1 MAVERVIERAP
12 MVVLPH
18 ALSDRGRE
26 VVMAAFLPK
35 ETLGSYCKRT
45 GIVVPRGELRV
56 FHNGHPV
63 PAALWDKLI
72 PRTGDQIIVRAIGQG
87 GGGGS
92 KILRTV
98 AMVALVVAS
107 GSIGGLAAGAWGA
120 TAGSLVS
127 AGVMIGGSILINA
140 LLPPPKPTNLGNS
153 GKYET
158 SPTYSISGG
167 RNSMRLWEPMT
178 LIFGEH
184 KVIPDLG
191 AKYFTER
198 VGEDQYLNQLFH
210 FGLQAGSVELS
221 DFKIGATPLS
231 DYQDVQIQVS
241 GENGKLTLFPGNVD
255 TIEGFTLESGVMN
268 SRTTEGDVTSISVE
282 LAAQLFNI
290 TDAGKYTDV
299 TVEVRIQ
306 YRRVGSTAWLDA
318 GEQGSH
324 YATHYWS
331 LRLGDRQHEYGSTN
345 FSDHKEGDAVVI
357 SGKGFPRTYTWQ
369 WIPHPHDLGKPWRGV
384 APDPL
389 LGTGFQAVTRIKGAK
404 QTPTYKTV
412 TWSVPRGAYEVRV
425 WKVSADIKDGNGRKS
440 NDVAVNQILSFQ
452 VDEADYTGQLRVA
465 LRIKATSQLNGAI
478 DEFSALAKAETL
490 VWDGKAFSPAH
501 TRNPAWWF
509 LFFALGEVRVGKGRL
524 YGAGLAMSQIDLE
537 AVKAWAAWCDRKRL
551 TFGYVLDRKLSGAEM
566 LQLVARCGRAS
577 PTWQS
582 GKLGVVWDAEN
593 QPSVGMFGPFNIKAG
608 SFKVDYINDNT
619 PDEIILNFANKARDY
634 KVDEVRVKVPGATA
648 TLNPLR
654 LDLEGCTDADMAGRE
669 ANLIAASQIWHR
681 RRVSWETDVEGWIA
695 SRGDVVEIS
704 HDLTVWGYSGRL
716 LDCDGM
722 TLLLSQHIPTG
733 SGVMMLRDPE
743 GNMKTL
749 HVEGAESE
757 TDTVTI
763 TSDLE
768 GFALPGDELFSD
780 VPAMDW
786 AYFFDPLATPG
797 RRFKITEV
805 QPLGDEGVRFSAVD
819 DEEGYYASES
829 NPYVHI
835 PPRDGLLLAGW
846 IFGLGFVET
855 VTDAATRAVDVRI
868 NWTPSADV
876 RCKVAVKIN
885 GVEVLLEETAARHV
899 VVQAVRGDVVQVTL
913 TPITLTGSGKQATS
927 SHVVVAQIDPPAA
940 PTQPS
945 VSVEGDM
952 LRLVWRE
959 GGSAWVEAYEVS
971 LSDTHW
977 GSGYLFRGSA
987 NSCLVHPG
995 AVGLDVTWFIR
1006 TLNEAGL
1013 YSEESAEVSYT
1024 VEPPEDI
1031 TDIEIS
1037 FADTSLTNATVTL
1050 DWGEVEP
1057 VFGLDCY
1064 RVSYGSVTKQTKATT
1079 ITLPADWIGD
1089 RTFVVHVV
1097 DELGNSSLG
1106 FSKTVTKLA
1115 PKSPLNVRAQVIDN
1129 NVLLYWELPEM
1140 TTLPVSHIRVREGND
1155 WETGREIGT
1164 KSGSFT
1170 SLSELQGGRY
1180 QYWLA
1185 TVDTDGHESTPVSIV
1200 ASVSEPPDFVFRGE
1214 QISVLDGELVH
1225 AVIDGARVL
1234 LPVNTEET
1242 WEQHFATRSWETP
1255 QAQVDA
1261 GYPIYIQ
1268 PTLLQGSYSEVFDF
1282 GTVVATSR
1290 ATITFTGK
1298 TLAGEVFLLPRT
1310 ELSLDG
1316 ESWTPYEGMSDV
1328 FGTNFQYVRFTL
1340 TVEQSGDHGLYQL
1353 TGLSCRLSTK
1363 LKNDGGRVEC
1373 KASDARGTVAN
1384 FNVTFLDVSSITLT
1398 PAGTTPVTAVY
1409 DFKDVVQSG
1418 TYAVDAAGIMLVTVA
1433 SHGFEV
1439 GQDVQINIISGAAKS
1454 QRVQVI
1460 SATADTF
1467 TVKTRSSASSGRAS
1481 IYAQSM
1487 RVYLFNQQGARA
1499 SGVVSWAIKGNG

>member
-26 VVMAAFLPK
+26 VVMAAFQPK
-35 ETLGSYCKRT
+35 ETLGSYCKRA
-45 GIVVPRGELRV
+45 GIVVPRGELKV

-72 PRTGDQIIVRAIGQG
+72 PRTGDQIVIRAIGQG

-98 AMVALVVAS
+98 AMVALVVA
-107 GSIGGLAAGAWGA
+107 ANAWGGA
-120 TAGSLVS
+120 LGTALGLTGKMAIGVGSAIIMLGGSL
-127 AGVMIGGSILINA
+127 LINTI
-140 LLPPPKPTNLGNS
+140 LPPPKPTKLDS
-153 GKYET
+153 GSKYET
-158 SPTYSISGG
+158 SPTYSLSGG

-178 LIFGEH
+178 LVFGEH
-184 KVIPDLG
+184 KVVPDMG
-191 AKYFTER
+191 AKPFTER
-198 VGEDQYLNQLFH
+198 VGDDQYLNQLFH
-210 FGLQAGSVELS
+210 FGLQADSVGLS

-231 DYQDVQIQVS
+231 DYKDVQIQVADS
-241 GENGKLTLFPGNVD
+241 NGKLTLFPGNVD
-255 TIEGFTLESGVMN
+255 TIEGFTLESGVVN
-268 SRTTEGDVTSISVE
+268 SRTTEDDVTSISVD

-299 TVEVRIQ
+299 SVEVRVQ
-306 YRRVGSTAWLDA
+306 YRRVGVSSWQDA
-318 GEQGSH
+318 GEVGSS

-331 LRLGDRQHEYGSTN
+331 YQRSNGYQMDYGSTN
-345 FSDHKEGDAVVI
+345 YADHTDGERELVNG
-357 SGKGFPRTYTWQ
+357 Q
-369 WIPHPHDLGKPWRGV
+369 WLYWRWVPHPHAQGKPWRGV

-389 LGTGFQAVTRIKGAK
+389 LSTGFQAITRLKGAK
-404 QTPTYKTV
+404 QTPTYKSV
-412 TWSVPRGAYEVRV
+412 TWSVPRGRYEIRV

-440 NDVAVNQILSFQ
+440 NEVAVNQILAFQ
-452 VDEADYTGQLRVA
+452 IDDADYTGQLRVA
-465 LRIKATSQLNGAI
+465 LRIKATSQLNGAV
-478 DEFSALAKAETL
+478 DEFSALAKAKAP
-490 VWDGKAFSPAH
+490 VWDGKTITKTVTS
-501 TRNPAWWF
+501 NPAWWF
-509 LFFALGEVRVGKGRL
+509 LFFALGKVKVGQGRL
-524 YGAGLAMSQIDLE
+524 YGAGLALSQVDIE
-537 AVKAWAAWCDRKRL
+537 AIRAWAAWCDRKRL
-551 TFGYVLDRKLSGAEM
+551 SFNYVLDRKVSGAEM
-566 LQLVARCGRAS
+566 LQVIARCGRAS

-619 PDEIILNFANKARDY
+619 PDEIILNFANKTRDY
-634 KVDEVRVKVPGATA
+634 KMDEVRVKVPGATA
-648 TLNPLR
+648 TLNPLQ
-654 LDLEGCTDADMAGRE
+654 LDLEGCTNADMAGRE

-681 RRVSWETDVEGWIA
+681 RRVSWETDIEGWIA

-716 LDCDGM
+716 LDCDGR

-733 SGVMMLRDPE
+733 SGVLMLRDPE
-743 GNMKTL
+743 GNMKTVY
-749 HVEGAESE
+749 VEGVEGE
-757 TDTVTI
+757 TDTVTV
-763 TSDLE
+763 TSDLQ
-768 GFALPGDELFSD
+768 GFSLPGEGHFQDT
-780 VPAMDW
+780 PAMDW
-786 AYFFDPLATPG
+786 AYFFDPQATPG

-805 QPLGDEGVRFSAVD
+805 QPLGDDGVRFSAVD
-819 DEEGYYASES
+819 DDAGYYASES
-829 NPYVHI
+829 NPYVHV
-835 PPRDGLLLAGW
+835 PPRDGSLLAGW

-855 VTDAATRAVDVRI
+855 VTDAAKRVVDVRI
-868 NWTPSADV
+868 NWSPSSDV
-876 RCKVAVKIN
+876 RCRVVVKVN
-885 GVEVLLEETAARHV
+885 GIEVLSEETASRHV
-899 VVQAVRGDVVQVTL
+899 VVQAVRGDVVQATV
-913 TPITLTGSGKQATS
+913 TPITLAGAGKQASS
-927 SHVVVAQIDPPAA
+927 SHVVVAKVDPPTA
-940 PTQPS
+940 PTGLS

-952 LRLVWRE
+952 LRLAWRE
-959 GGSAWVEAYEVS
+959 SGSAWVEAYEVA
-971 LSDTHW
+971 LSDERW
-977 GSGYLFRGSA
+977 GSDYLFRGSA
-987 NSCLVHPG
+987 TSCLVHPG
-995 AVGLDVTWFIR
+995 AVDIPVIWHVR
-1006 TLNEAGL
+1006 TLNAAGL
-1013 YSEESAEVSYT
+1013 YSEVSVNVSYT
-1024 VEPPEDI
+1024 VERPADIDDI
-1031 TDIEIS
+1031 TIK

-1050 DWGEVEP
+1050 DWQGVDP
-1057 VFGLDCY
+1057 VFGLAFY
-1064 RVSYGSVTKQTKATT
+1064 RIGYGDVVKQTKATT

-1089 RTFVVHVV
+1089 RTFTVQVV
-1097 DELGNSSLG
+1097 DDLGNASLG
-1106 FSKTVTKLA
+1106 FSRTVTKLA
-1115 PKSPLNVRAQVIDN
+1115 PKPPLNVRAQVIDN

-1140 TTLPVSHIRVREGND
+1140 TTLPVSHVHVREGDD

-1170 SLSELQGGRY
+1170 SLSELQAGRY

-1214 QISVLDGELVH
+1214 QISALDGELVNA
-1225 AVIDGARVL
+1225 AVDGARII

-1242 WEQHFATRSWETP
+1242 WEQHFAMRSWDTP

-1298 TLAGEVFLLPRT
+1298 TLAGEVSLLPRT

-1340 TVEQSGDHGLYQL
+1340 TVEQAGNHGLYQL

-1409 DFKDVVQSG
+1409 DFKDVVQGG
-1418 TYAVDAAGIMLVTVA
+1418 TYVVNAEGVMLVTTV

-1460 SATADTF
+1460 SATADNF
-1467 TVKTRSSASSGRAS
+1467 TVRTRSSASSGRAS